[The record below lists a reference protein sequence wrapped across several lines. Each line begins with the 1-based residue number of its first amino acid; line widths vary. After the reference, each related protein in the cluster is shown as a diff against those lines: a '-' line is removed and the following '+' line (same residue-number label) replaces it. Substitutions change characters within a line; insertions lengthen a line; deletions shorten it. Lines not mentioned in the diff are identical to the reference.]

1 MEESPKTVKAPTW
14 KEQGGCNYPGIEL
27 MSQLLIP
34 LTAFRVMKNYFL
46 IKEKYAKI
54 HQILFL
60 NIKFGAI

>member
-14 KEQGGCNYPGIEL
+14 KEQGGFNNPGIEL

-46 IKEKYAKI
+46 VKEKYAKI
-54 HQILFL
+54 H
-60 NIKFGAI
+60 